1 MPSVRSEVG
10 SRAIP
15 PVLCKYHFTLV
26 PVAFKSDIFALLQNV
41 CVAFVIGADGSRT
54 VTFTEVRVVLLQSVA
69 GSVCSA

>member
-1 MPSVRSEVG
+1 MPYVRSEVG

-26 PVAFKSDIFALLQNV
+26 PVAIKSDTLAVLQNV
-41 CVAFVIGADGSRT
+41 CVAFVIGTDGSST
-54 VTFTEVRVVLLQSVA
+54 VTLTGVRVVLTQSVA